1 MTSVID
7 IFTEIALT
15 RKQAIMKPGV
25 NQQQALNDLR
35 ADLIYQLATQ
45 GLTEVGS
52 PAGYSRPEAPK
63 PLPRLGRLKTKLSR
77 RTLRLADYLPTLPQ
91 FPAGFDWTSK
101 VTQPWGMMANDS
113 IGDCTCAAAGHLI
126 MSWLADNGI
135 QVAPAVSQIIA
146 AYSAITGYNPTT
158 GANDNG
164 AGEVDVLD
172 YWRTPGIAGH
182 KIGAYVY
189 IDPTNIDHIKFAIWA
204 FGGVYLGA
212 ALPSN
217 FQGAAAWTR
226 PANISEPGAQPGSW
240 GGHAIPG
247 LAYDAQGLTVITW
260 GAPLKADWGLFSAD
274 YPVFEEAYAILS
286 PDFINGTKPAPSGF
300 DMASLVADLKAVTSN

>member
-1 MTSVID
+1 MTSIID
-7 IFTEIALT
+7 IFTEIALL
-15 RKQAIMKPGV
+15 RKNTILRPGT
-25 NQQQALNDLR
+25 NQQQAANDLK
-35 ADLIYQLATQ
+35 ADMVYQLAIQ
-45 GLTEVGS
+45 GLAEVGS
-52 PAGYSRPEAPK
+52 PAGYSRPGAIR
-63 PLPRLGRLKTKLSR
+63 PLPKLGKLKAKLSR
-77 RTLRLADYLPTLPQ
+77 RTLRLSDYIPALPA
-91 FPAGFDWTSK
+91 FPDSFDWTPK

-113 IGDCTCAAAGHLI
+113 IGDCTIATAGHMI

-135 QVAPAVSQIIA
+135 QITPAVSQIIA

-164 AGEVDVLD
+164 AAETDVLD
-172 YWRTPGIAGH
+172 YWRQTGIAGH

-189 IDPTNIDHIKFAIWA
+189 IDPTNIDHVKFATWA

-212 ALPSN
+212 ALPSI
-217 FQGAAAWTR
+217 FQGASSWLR
-226 PANISEPGAQPGSW
+226 PTNISGAGAAPGSW

-247 LAYDAQGLTVITW
+247 MAYDAQGVTVITW
-260 GAPLKADWGLFSAD
+260 GNPLKADWGLFSKD

-286 PDFINGTKPAPSGF
+286 PDFISGTKPAPSGF